1 MFARGKLVCL
11 LKRPSQPEEE
21 GKDRAAEKQRNTP
34 SPQLHFL
41 RGEDGT
47 QYHSDQ
53 RCEHDGHLLACR
65 LPTDIEALVTWRRD
79 LREVNRDATQFHACR
94 KTLKHTAHQH

>member
-21 GKDRAAEKQRNTP
+21 GKDRAAEKQRDTP

-41 RGEDGT
+41 WRQDGT

-53 RCEHDGHLLACR
+53 RREHDGHLLACR
-65 LPTDIEALVTWRRD
+65 LPTDIEALVTWRCN
-79 LREVNRDATQFHACR
+79 LREVNRDTAQFHARR
-94 KTLKHTAHQH
+94 KTLKQT